1 MSPHRVLFLC
11 TGNSA
16 RSQMAEALLRTMSKG
31 QVDSF
36 SAGTDPRPLHPL
48 AIKSI
53 QEIGIDISEQK
64 SKALQQYLDQEFD
77 FVISVCA
84 RAAQECPQWPRSREQ
99 NRWSIDDPAE
109 ATGSED
115 KLNYVIS
122 VCARAAETCPV
133 WPRAQEQIRWHFD
146 DPAAVAGSEEEQ
158 LRVFRRVRNEVR
170 QRLSL
175 AILANKVPATLPEVA
190 KE

>member
-64 SKALQQYLDQEFD
+64 SKALQQY
-77 FVISVCA
+77 
-84 RAAQECPQWPRSREQ
+84 
-99 NRWSIDDPAE
+99 
-109 ATGSED
+109 
-115 KLNYVIS
+115 
-122 VCARAAETCPV
+122 
-133 WPRAQEQIRWHFD
+133 RAQEQIRWHFD
-146 DPAAVAGSEEEQ
+146 EPAAVAGSEEEQ
-158 LRVFRRVRNEVR
+158 LRVFRRVRNEIR